1 MMPKYPLLAWPKD
14 FKMLHFPLYIYGPRE
29 KEILEVLKGSSVG
42 WMARLFGIGP
52 LLASCLAL
60 DIYLKPLIIDFKC
73 IPLLCVSCA
82 TLSLSQ
88 HFLTSTPI
96 SLRLISRL
104 DVYTLLFEKRLLLEC
119 ASTEDWGI
127 LGCRSI
133 NFHILVWVKIKTC
146 LRGISTNLSITCLH
160 DRL

>member
-1 MMPKYPLLAWPKD
+1 MVYQPQRQYQPMMPKYPLLAWPKD

-82 TLSLSQ
+82 TLSL
-88 HFLTSTPI
+88 T
-96 SLRLISRL
+96 
-104 DVYTLLFEKRLLLEC
+104 TLLNVN
-119 ASTEDWGI
+119 S
-127 LGCRSI
+127 
-133 NFHILVWVKIKTC
+133 NFSPIDIKV
-146 LRGISTNLSITCLH
+146 RCLH
-160 DRL
+160 SSLKKGFCWNVRPLLRTEEQCLLVIDRLTFIYWYE